1 MHATLRARFA
11 TMDSI
16 EAAVIGGGVVG
27 LAVGRALAMQGME
40 TLVFERHA
48 RPGAETTSRNSG
60 VIHSGIYYPAG
71 SLKATLCVQG
81 RELLYTFCEARGIA
95 HQRCG
100 KIVVAG
106 ESQVGALE
114 ALHKRGIG
122 NGVFDLELLDRAQVA
137 RIEPAVVCAAGLLSP
152 STGIIDVHDLLLALL
167 ADLESHGGAL
177 LLQSAVGPMK
187 VSGDGLVL
195 QVASGGATSELQCR
209 WLVNCAG
216 LSAPHLLR
224 LIDGYPPQRLR
235 QAFYAK
241 GNYFVCQGVRPFKR
255 LVYPMPNE
263 AGLGVHATLDLDG
276 TTRFG
281 PDIEWVAEPDYTVDP
296 VRAESF
302 YAAIREYWPDI
313 PRGSLQPAYAGVRP
327 KLVGPGT
334 AAADFEIEARDAHG
348 VAGLINLLGIESPG
362 LTSSLAIAKRVAGA
376 VAAGA

>member
-1 MHATLRARFA
+1 
-11 TMDSI
+11 MDSI

-27 LAVGRALAMQGME
+27 LAVGRALASRGIE

-48 RPGAETTSRNSG
+48 RPGQETTSRNSG

-71 SLKATLCVQG
+71 SLKALLCVQG
-81 RELLYTFCEARGIA
+81 RELLYGFCEARGIA

-106 ESQVGALE
+106 EAQVAALH

-122 NGVFDLELLDRAQVA
+122 NGVVDLELLDRARVA
-137 RIEPAVVCAAGLLSP
+137 RLEPAVVCAAGLLSP
-152 STGIIDVHDLLLALL
+152 STGIIDVHELLLALL
-167 ADLESHGGAL
+167 ADLEARGGAL
-177 LLQSAVGPMK
+177 LLQSVVSAAK
-187 VSGDGLVL
+187 VTRDGIVL

-224 LIDGYPPQRLR
+224 LIEGYPPQRLR

-241 GNYFVCQGVRPFKR
+241 GNYFACHGVRPFKR

-281 PDIEWVAEPDYTVDP
+281 PDVEWVAEPEYGVDP
-296 VRAESF
+296 ARAESF

-313 PRGSLQPAYAGVRP
+313 PQGSLQPAYAGVRP
-327 KLVGPGT
+327 KLVGPG
-334 AAADFEIEARDAHG
+334 AAAGDFEIEGPAAHG

-362 LTSSLAIAKRVAGA
+362 LTSSLAIAERVAGLTA
-376 VAAGA
+376 PP